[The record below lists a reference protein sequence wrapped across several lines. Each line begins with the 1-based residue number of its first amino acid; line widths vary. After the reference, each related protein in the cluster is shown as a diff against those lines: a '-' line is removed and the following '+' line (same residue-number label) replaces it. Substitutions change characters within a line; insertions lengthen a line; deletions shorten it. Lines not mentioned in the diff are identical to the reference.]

1 MTGPR
6 PARTA
11 AAWMTAVGLLAISL
25 NLRAAV
31 SSIGPVIDDIR
42 ADLGF
47 SAAAASLLT
56 TIPVVAFGI
65 FAFAVPGLSKR
76 LGMHRLLGL
85 VLVVLATGILL
96 RSMPGL
102 ALLFLGTC
110 LVGAAIAVG
119 NVVIPAVIKSDFA
132 AKSGLMMGLY
142 STFIGIGASLGAG
155 LTVPL
160 RDSFGGSWRWA
171 LAAWA
176 GLAVFAFLTWVPQ
189 IIRRGAG
196 TKPGGT
202 SADEVGHGEDRIS
215 GARSG
220 KASAGMRQLLTD
232 PVAIAVTLTMGIQS
246 MTYYASLTW
255 VPSIFMAA
263 GMPADKAGWMVAF
276 TVFPA
281 TVTSLLAPVFAQ
293 RIRPTWL
300 PMLIVVGLGMSS
312 CVGLLTAPLAAPYV
326 WMTLMGFAQGAQL
339 ALSLSFIVWR
349 SPSVPMT
356 AKVST
361 MAQGFG
367 YILAAAGPIGM
378 GALHSFSGGWTVPII
393 ALLCVYAVLFAV
405 SVLAAR
411 DGFVLGRAG
420 REVVAD

>member
-6 PARTA
+6 PAGTA

-56 TIPVVAFGI
+56 TIPVIAFGI
-65 FAFAVPGLSKR
+65 FAFAVPWLSKR
-76 LGMHRLLGL
+76 LGLRRLLGL
-85 VLVVLATGILL
+85 VLVVLAVGILL
-96 RSMPGL
+96 RSVPGL

-160 RDSFGGSWRWA
+160 RDSFDGSWRWA
-171 LAAWA
+171 LVAWA

-196 TKPGGT
+196 GKPGGT
-202 SADEVGHGEDRIS
+202 SADEVGQGEDRIS
-215 GARSG
+215 GLRSG
-220 KASAGMRQLLTD
+220 KATAGMRELLTD
-232 PVAIAVTLTMGIQS
+232 PVAIALTLTMGIQS

-263 GMPADKAGWMVAF
+263 GMQADKAGWMVAF

-300 PMLIVVGLGMSS
+300 PMFIAVGLGMSS
-312 CVGLLTAPLAAPYV
+312 FVGLLFAPLAAPYV
-326 WMTLMGFAQGAQL
+326 WMTFMGFAQGALL
-339 ALSLSFIVWR
+339 ALCLSFIVWR
-349 SPSVPMT
+349 SPSVQLT

-367 YILAAAGPIGM
+367 YILASAGPIGM
-378 GALHSFSGGWTVPII
+378 GALHSFSGGWNVPII
-393 ALLCVYAVLFAV
+393 ALLCVFAVLFVV
-405 SVLAAR
+405 SVLASK
-411 DGFVLGRAG
+411 DGFVLGRTG
-420 REVVAD
+420 RDVVAD

>member
-6 PARTA
+6 TSGVA
-11 AAWMTAVGLLAISL
+11 AAWITAAGLLAISL

-31 SSIGPVIDDIR
+31 SSIGPVIGDIR

-65 FAFAVPGLSKR
+65 FAFAAPGLSQR
-76 LGMHRLLGL
+76 LGMRRLLGL
-85 VLVVLATGILL
+85 VLLVLAAGILL
-96 RSMPGL
+96 RSVPGL
-102 ALLFLGTC
+102 QMLFLGTC

-142 STFIGIGASLGAG
+142 SAFIGIGASLGSG

-160 RDSFGGSWRWA
+160 RESFGGSWRWA

-176 GLAVFAFLTWVPQ
+176 GLAVFALLAWVPQ
-189 IIRRGAG
+189 LLRRGG
-196 TKPGGT
+196 SGKPSGT
-202 SADEVGHGEDRIS
+202 SAGEA
-215 GARSG
+215 GPGETGPAARG
-220 KASAGMRQLLTD
+220 GDTGAGMRQLLAD

-263 GMPADKAGWMVAF
+263 GMPAQQAGWMVAF
-276 TVFPA
+276 TVFPS
-281 TVTSLLAPVFAQ
+281 TVTSLLAPIFAQ
-293 RIRPTWL
+293 RVRPTWL
-300 PMLIVVGLGMSS
+300 PMLIAVGLGMSS
-312 CVGLLTAPLAAPYV
+312 FTGLLFAPLAAPYV
-326 WMTLMGFAQGAQL
+326 WMTLMGFAQGALL
-339 ALSLSFIVWR
+339 ALCLSFIVWR
-349 SPSVPMT
+349 SPSVLLT

-378 GALHSFSGGWTVPII
+378 GALHSLSGGWTVPII
-393 ALLCVYAVLFAV
+393 ALLCVFAVLFAV

-411 DGFVLGRAG
+411 DAFVLGGTG
-420 REVVAD
+420 RQIVAD